1 VSSRTLGHI
10 FLGGSLLIILT
21 ESSTCRSGQPSNVQ
35 VLVERVER
43 VSSDEVGCRPLV
55 RLALSFDSAL
65 QFLLFLLAKVFEE
78 IFQGGTF
85 LDDGIQFGNC
95 RSQLAFFDSAVS

>member
-1 VSSRTLGHI
+1 MQKSRGRKVAELGI
-10 FLGGSLLIILT
+10 DERAVEVENQSAAKGINFSAGLPAA
-21 ESSTCRSGQPSNVQ
+21 GQI
-35 VLVERVER
+35 
-43 VSSDEVGCRPLV
+43 G
-55 RLALSFDSAL
+55 ALSFDSAL

-85 LDDGIQFGNC
+85 LDDGIQLGNC